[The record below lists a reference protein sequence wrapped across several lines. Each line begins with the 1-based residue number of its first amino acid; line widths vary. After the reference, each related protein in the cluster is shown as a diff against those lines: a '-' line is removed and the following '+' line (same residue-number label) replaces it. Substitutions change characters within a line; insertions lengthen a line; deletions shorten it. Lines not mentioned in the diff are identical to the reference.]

1 MVTAQL
7 IYEFK
12 DEGNVK
18 FFTVCPGFTV
28 SNLGPQNKAENGA
41 KATDEAVEPL
51 LRIVEGERDEEVN
64 GFLHADG
71 QYPW

>member
-1 MVTAQL
+1 MITAEL
-7 IYEFK
+7 VYEFK
-12 DEGNVK
+12 DDEKVK

-41 KATDEAVEPL
+41 KATDEAVRPL
-51 LRIVEGERDEEVN
+51 MKIVEGERDGEAR

-71 QYPW
+71 QYQW